1 VELEEWAP
9 VRVIGTAP
17 NVNEAADVGF
27 ERAAEPFGMDYSE
40 VRNRVAIAGAVE
52 VGRPPGVARVTVP
65 VPVKMLEELRL
76 YGLVRKQYGLPR

>member
-1 VELEEWAP
+1 
-9 VRVIGTAP
+9 
-17 NVNEAADVGF
+17 
-27 ERAAEPFGMDYSE
+27 MDYGE